1 MKIWRND
8 TYRTQGEGFDR
19 EILQLLL
26 KLKTISFESILSLS
40 SSLLHGDIY
49 GRTALYCISDV
60 QAYLSSLCPLKKAL
74 EEDRLRNI
82 PLLRLCQS
90 LISLCSNLYTFRSI
104 FLPQPFI
111 QCLDILTSALF
122 LLHAVDEEECV
133 GELNKLLGWTEEK
146 SPPPPIALP
155 IWQSNVIIGVL
166 NAFFECRSM
175 LSPHHITLLQV
186 NCTVCNA
193 M

>member
-8 TYRTQGEGFDR
+8 SCRAQGEGFDR

-26 KLKTISFESILSLS
+26 KLKTIFFESILSLS

-60 QAYLSSLCPLKKAL
+60 QAYLSSLCPVKKASK
-74 EEDRLRNI
+74 EDSLRNS
-82 PLLRLCQS
+82 PLVRLCQS
-90 LISLCSNLYTFRSI
+90 LISLCSNLYTFQGI

-122 LLHAVDEEECV
+122 LLHAVDEEECK
-133 GELNKLLGWTEEK
+133 GEFNRLLGRTEDEEP
-146 SPPPPIALP
+146 SLALP
-155 IWQSNVIIGVL
+155 IWQSSVIIGVI
-166 NAFFECRSM
+166 NAFFDCRRL

-186 NCTVCNA
+186 LILY
-193 M
+193 